1 MSDPTIEIR
10 DVSKSFG
17 DVVALIDVSLA
28 LGPGLTGILGP
39 NGAGKSTLL
48 RLICGLTA
56 PTEGEVRLLGADP
69 RTDASLYRRI
79 GLVPQQEELLGHL
92 DARAFVRLAA
102 QLHGLA
108 DADTAARHALRRVDL
123 DPNLAR
129 PTRTY
134 SQGMRQRV
142 KLAQALVHDPEV
154 LVLDEPLN
162 GLDPRQRAASI
173 RLFRSLASDG
183 RTVLVSSHVLSEVER
198 FGERILLLVRGH
210 VAAEGDFH
218 DIRDLM
224 DDRPRRIAVRAAPAR
239 PLAAALVDVGAAD
252 GITLEPPDRIVVDTM
267 DAPALRRRIAA
278 LARDLDVRLLE
289 LAPLDEDLES
299 VFRYLVG
306 GGRE

>member
-1 MSDPTIEIR
+1 VSDPTIEIR